1 MILVVTGSRFAKSDE
16 HGSRIR
22 HGLLWAAGARDG
34 AFGDHELW
42 DGSASGADGIAHD
55 LARED
60 FGWKAK
66 RLTASWS
73 ECDPT
78 WVDPIGK
85 AVPCAPGHRKVRSN
99 GTTPYCPTAG
109 FRRNALMI
117 SELVKVEGRKVVVG
131 FPIPALGSRGTVD
144 CLTRALHA
152 GLPIV
157 SVPLTS
163 KDAL

>member
-1 MILVVTGSRFAKSDE
+1 MIVLVTGGRYAKPED
-16 HGSRIR
+16 HRTTIR
-22 HGLLWAAGARDG
+22 YALLWASGAKARPDEKY
-34 AFGDHELW
+34 ELW
-42 DGSASGADGIAHD
+42 NGGADGADGIAHD
-55 LARED
+55 LAKD
-60 FGWKAK
+60 DLGWKPQRFVAD
-66 RLTASWS
+66 WP

-78 WVDPIGK
+78 WVDPLGK
-85 AVPCAPGHRKVRSN
+85 VNSCVTAHRMIRSN
-99 GTTPYCPTAG
+99 NTTYCPTAG

-117 SELVKVEGRKVVVG
+117 SELVKAEGRKVVVG

-157 SVPLTS
+157 SIPLTS